1 MFLVTPLAPVER
13 DILITVII
21 IYAFNDQVLASV
33 LKGGIA
39 LSSYLEQHATY
50 GLQLWVYTLP

>member
-1 MFLVTPLAPVER
+1 MFLVPSLAPVER

-21 IYAFNDQVLASV
+21 IYAFNDPVLASV

-39 LSSYLEQHATY
+39 LSSYLEQHATD
-50 GLQLWVYTLP
+50 GLQRWVYTLP